1 MCQERRERKSS
12 TGFSNSTDTAF
23 AEIVQHSRCRMKT
36 EETLIYHK
44 ITEAMGL
51 LQDNTYGHELVLL
64 CLIIPCVH
72 CLLMFYFY
80 KKCKWLFW
88 FCVHRHRLMR
98 SIVRSTDR
106 TVIDPYGL
114 NAKSALRV
122 VCSSDI

>member
-1 MCQERRERKSS
+1 M
-12 TGFSNSTDTAF
+12 GFSNSTDTAF
-23 AEIVQHSRCRMKT
+23 AEIMQHSLCWMKT

-44 ITEAMGL
+44 ITVATGL
-51 LQDNTYGHELVLL
+51 LQNNTYGHELVLF

-98 SIVRSTDR
+98 SIARSTDR
-106 TVIDPYGL
+106 TVIDPYAL
-114 NAKSALRV
+114 NAKSDLRV
-122 VCSSDI
+122 VCYSDI